1 MSAAPLRTLGLY
13 GANFTRFDQFVLGLK
28 ATLPGVRF
36 LWLDSGPLAPYLE
49 LCDAY
54 LWLHDEGRDQI
65 PLALQTGKP
74 VLGRS
79 VPFVGLGVPI
89 VHMDDETPARQ
100 LAEHMITQGARAIF
114 YWGMPR
120 LFSERRANGA
130 RAAAKSAGL
139 PFTECQSLAELLA
152 ALRAAP
158 HPAGLVCMNDER
170 AFAVSE
176 ALHGTGLTVGREVLV
191 SGFDN
196 DALPEAPWAVPV
208 STVVLP
214 IEPQGRLAG
223 QLIAA
228 AAAGT
233 PIPLAIHTAPPAQL
247 LLRSS
252 TTGATRPLA

>member
-1 MSAAPLRTLGLY
+1 MPAHPLRTLGLY

-28 ATLPGVRF
+28 AALPGVRF
-36 LWLDSGPLAPYLE
+36 LWLDSGPLAPYLD

-65 PLALQTGKP
+65 PLALATGKP

-79 VPFVGLGVPI
+79 IPFVGLGVPI
-89 VHMDDETPARQ
+89 VHMDDETPARR
-100 LAEHMITQGARAIF
+100 LAEHMLQQGARSLY

-130 RAAAKSAGL
+130 RAAAAAAGL
-139 PFTECQSLAELLA
+139 PFTECHSLDETLA
-152 ALRAAP
+152 ALRASP
-158 HPAGLVCMNDER
+158 RPAGLVCMNDER
-170 AFAVSE
+170 AFTVCE
-176 ALHGTGLTVGREVLV
+176 ALHGSSYLVGRDILV

-196 DALPEAPWAVPV
+196 DSTPDAPWALPV

-223 QLIAA
+223 ELIKAA
-228 AAAGT
+228 ASGK
-233 PIPLAIHTAPPAQL
+233 PIPLAIHAAPPAPV
-247 LLRSS
+247 LLRAS
-252 TTGATRPLA
+252 TTGAAHA

>member
-1 MSAAPLRTLGLY
+1 MPSLPLRTLGLY

-28 ATLPGVRF
+28 AALPGVRF
-36 LWLDSGPLAPYLE
+36 LWLDSGPLAPYLD

-65 PLALQTGKP
+65 PLALATGKP

-100 LAEHMITQGARAIF
+100 LAEHMIERGARALY

-130 RAAAKSAGL
+130 RSAAQAAGL
-139 PFTECQSLAELLA
+139 PFAECHSLADTLA
-152 ALRAAP
+152 ALHAAP
-158 HPAGLVCMNDER
+158 RAAGLVCMNDER
-170 AFAVSE
+170 VFTVSE
-176 ALHGTGLTVGREVLV
+176 ALHGSGFIVGRDILV

-196 DALPEAPWAVPV
+196 DSAPDAAWAVPA

-214 IEPQGRLAG
+214 IEAQGRLAG
-223 QLIAA
+223 ELIKTAA
-228 AAAGT
+228 ATGQ
-233 PIPLAIHTAPPAQL
+233 PIPLAIHTAPPATVL
-247 LLRSS
+247 HRAS
-252 TTGATRPLA
+252 TAGPTRA

>member
-28 ATLPGVRF
+28 ATLPDVRF
-36 LWLDSGPLAPYLE
+36 LWLDSGPLAPYLD

-65 PLALQTGKP
+65 PLALATGKP

-100 LAEHMITQGARAIF
+100 LAEHMIERGARAIY

-120 LFSERRANGA
+120 LFSERRARGA
-130 RAAAKSAGL
+130 RAAAEAAGL
-139 PFTECQSLAELLA
+139 PFTECHSLEETLA
-152 ALRAAP
+152 ALHAAP
-158 HPAGLVCMNDER
+158 RPAGLVCMNDER
-170 AFAVSE
+170 AFTVCE
-176 ALHGTGLTVGREVLV
+176 ALRHSSHRIGRDILV

-196 DALPEAPWAVPV
+196 DATPEAPWAMPV
-208 STVVLP
+208 STAVLP

-223 QLIAA
+223 ELIKTAA
-228 AAAGT
+228 ASGQ
-233 PIPLAIHTAPPAQL
+233 PIPLAIHTAPPAPL
-247 LLRSS
+247 LFRAS
-252 TTGATRPLA
+252 TGAT